1 VVLPVTVPL
10 PALRYPGIRLCLN
23 AVVRYGPAP
32 LPVRKVGSLLRYLS
46 VVLITLLTSVAL
58 TAQEQKFEQKV
69 DVNLVLVDVTVTD
82 RTGNQIL
89 GLGPADFIVKEDGVA
104 QKIESVDYFT
114 NRRLLT
120 APEAQA
126 AFKVERVREERNFI
140 LFFHKPL
147 DSSYAPRFRSE
158 LLQAR
163 QAASKFIDDRML
175 ASDRVAVAGFD
186 ARLKIFSD
194 FTSDKAALKRALNDA
209 IRFSDGLKSGSGP
222 ILSEINTRKMITRT
236 GTVYDAIQMLSDA
249 VQPILGRKVL
259 MLFSPGIGEP
269 SYFVTLQ
276 DEQRYYQP
284 MIHALN
290 RSNVSVYAA
299 GMQVPFAGME
309 ETLARMAI
317 ETGGEFYR
325 DPVNYS
331 IPLKEMEKDNSGYYL
346 LSYYAPKPKEK
357 HGYQKI
363 DVALRNR
370 EFRVKSRDGYPY

>member
-1 VVLPVTVPL
+1 LRNL
-10 PALRYPGIRLCLN
+10 AL
-23 AVVRYGPAP
+23 
-32 LPVRKVGSLLRYLS
+32 
-46 VVLITLLTSVAL
+46 VLITLLTSVPL

-89 GLGPADFIVKEDGVA
+89 GLGPGDFIVKEDGVA

-140 LFFHKPL
+140 IFFHKPL

-163 QAASKFIDDRML
+163 QAAIKFVDDRML

-194 FTSDKAALKRALNDA
+194 FTSDKAALKRALDDA
-209 IRFSDGLKSGSGP
+209 VRFSDGLKSGSGP
-222 ILSEINTRKMITRT
+222 ILSEINARKMITRT
-236 GTVYDAIQMLSDA
+236 GTVYDAIQMLSNA

-259 MLFSPGIGEP
+259 VLFSPGIGEP

-346 LSYYAPKPKEK
+346 LSYYAPKPREK

-363 DVALRNR
+363 DVALKNR